1 MPVLKGALFLGRLE
15 VRIPSILSRNLVCSP
30 EKKLFNR
37 QRHFSF
43 LPPPPPWLM
52 FLGQCHSLLVLF
64 SCLYVRPTAVSSAF
78 SSTAPPAKPPP
89 ALTSR
94 AATPLPAA
102 GAPRALRGPRSAWA
116 TALGLSV
123 MEGLSCYSLLLP
135 NVPSRPTPEGASFRP
150 SLGAA
155 PSGGPQPA
163 RQGCRCSAVP
173 EGVTAPSPAAANRA
187 RSGATGPLRA
197 PQEMRGPA
205 ALPPPPRA
213 LPHSRAEGA

>member
-1 MPVLKGALFLGRLE
+1 MPVCASYCCKQRFFQHGPPCKAPTRPHLPRRHAAA
-15 VRIPSILSRNLVCSP
+15 CSGGP
-30 EKKLFNR
+30 E
-37 QRHFSF
+37 SSAG
-43 LPPPPPWLM
+43 P
-52 FLGQCHSLLVLF
+52 LVL
-64 SCLYVRPTAVSSAF
+64 R
-78 SSTAPPAKPPP
+78 
-89 ALTSR
+89 
-94 AATPLPAA
+94 
-102 GAPRALRGPRSAWA
+102 PRSAWA

-205 ALPPPPRA
+205 ALPPPPAPSRTRA
-213 LPHSRAEGA
+213 LRAREPAAGGDWLPGAPRGPPGRGRPPSAIHGAARLHAPRLIHKKKKKLHS

>member
-1 MPVLKGALFLGRLE
+1 MSGARGLRVGLTAGGGPVSGGSVVPVLKGALFLGRLE
-15 VRIPSILSRNLVCSP
+15 VRIPSVLSRNLVCSP

-52 FLGQCHSLLVLF
+52 FLGQCRSLLVLF

-102 GAPRALRGPRSAWA
+102 GAPRALRGRWCC
-116 TALGLSV
+116 G
-123 MEGLSCYSLLLP
+123 
-135 NVPSRPTPEGASFRP
+135 R
-150 SLGAA
+150 
-155 PSGGPQPA
+155 
-163 RQGCRCSAVP
+163 AVP
-173 EGVTAPSPAAANRA
+173 G
-187 RSGATGPLRA
+187 LRLWGY
-197 PQEMRGPA
+197 R
-205 ALPPPPRA
+205 
-213 LPHSRAEGA
+213 